1 MIPYL
6 LLQIVVVPVIASLA
20 MIFVR
25 PGKNRHCA
33 WIAIVALAYTTLL
46 LTLAG
51 IRIYAGEIILEQ
63 YPIGP
68 DVSFNLMADGLS
80 LPVAVIINLI

>member
-20 MIFVR
+20 MIFIR
-25 PGKNRHCA
+25 PGKNRQSA
-33 WIAIVALAYTTLL
+33 WIAIVSLAYTSFLL
-46 LTLAG
+46 ALAG
-51 IRIYAGEIILEQ
+51 IRIYAGEIIFEQ

-68 DVSFNLMADGLS
+68 DVSFNLMADGK
-80 LPVAVIINLI
+80 PGH